1 MSKTINVP
9 RPEARPGPVIVGRAL
24 RNVCDAFGR
33 KWNWDSKSSKMMPLD
48 FSGPGDF
55 SWREPHSE
63 TDR

>member
-9 RPEARPGPVIVGRAL
+9 RPEAGPGSVIVDRAL

-55 SWREPHSE
+55 SWRDPHSE
-63 TDR
+63 TNK

>member
-1 MSKTINVP
+1 MKLIYQKPLHFLGQVQ
-9 RPEARPGPVIVGRAL
+9 
-24 RNVCDAFGR
+24 NVCDAFGH

-63 TDR
+63 TNR